1 MKLTKQ
7 EQQAIDWLY
16 DFAAQLREGETI
28 PYTKP
33 VIDQLKRMGI
43 SIEFISHKQV
53 ATLKRGKEEPFPWQ
67 ITNAP
72 WYIKGKRSMTYL
84 PFQVKERKEAK

>member
-7 EQQAIDWLY
+7 EQQAADWLY
-16 DFAAQLREGETI
+16 EFADALRLG
-28 PYTKP
+28 KP
-33 VIDQLKRMGI
+33 VEYTQPVIGQLKRMGI
-43 SIEFISHKQV
+43 DIQFISHKQV
-53 ATLKRGKEEPFPWQ
+53 ATLKRGKEDPFPWY
-67 ITNAP
+67 ITDAP

>member
-1 MKLTKQ
+1 MNLTKQ

-16 DFAAQLREGETI
+16 DFAAHLRQGESLH
-28 PYTKP
+28 YTKP
-33 VIDQLKRMGI
+33 VIDQLQRMGI
-43 SIEFISHKQV
+43 SIEFISHKDV
-53 ATLKRGKEEPFPWQ
+53 ATLKRGKDEPFQWE

-84 PFQVKERKEAK
+84 PFQVKELKEAK